1 MILNGR
7 HIGLALVA
15 AILKIERGSDQILI
29 KHALKNTY
37 ANFHA
42 FMKFCTPKFVRSLA
56 TGFAEVELALVRSS
70 VTSRNCRRTSNFPNL
85 LVRRTSGNFFRY

>member
-29 KHALKNTY
+29 KHTLKNTY

-56 TGFAEVELALVRSS
+56 KSPLHTFLYEKLDSGV
-70 VTSRNCRRTSNFPNL
+70 SNQ
-85 LVRRTSGNFFRY
+85 VS

>member
-29 KHALKNTY
+29 KHTLKNTY

-42 FMKFCTPKFVRSLA
+42 FMKFCTPKFARSLA
-56 TGFAEVELALVRSS
+56 IYFAIWDTFPFCVDLLFRCGADPGWGGGLVGIKR
-70 VTSRNCRRTSNFPNL
+70 
-85 LVRRTSGNFFRY
+85 

>member
-29 KHALKNTY
+29 KHTLKNTY

-56 TGFAEVELALVRSS
+56 IHKIRQYNDQVP
-70 VTSRNCRRTSNFPNL
+70 VTSVS
-85 LVRRTSGNFFRY
+85 

>member
-29 KHALKNTY
+29 KHTLKNTY

-56 TGFAEVELALVRSS
+56 IGVF
-70 VTSRNCRRTSNFPNL
+70 RRLCDSDL
-85 LVRRTSGNFFRY
+85 RERAGMYG

>member
-29 KHALKNTY
+29 KHTLKNAY

-56 TGFAEVELALVRSS
+56 TNTTRLIMI
-70 VTSRNCRRTSNFPNL
+70 L
-85 LVRRTSGNFFRY
+85 LGLFFTMGIP